1 MDSRAIQHEIDAIL
15 QTLDKA
21 KQYAGLGPGDPSV
34 IALERIMLDK
44 VAELEALKTEDAQ
57 ALHAS
62 QPDPAVPSLLA
73 GIEEASDPHSVAA
86 ATSSRVNAIETTQ
99 VDKEL

>member
-44 VAELEALKTEDAQ
+44 VAELEALKTEDAH

-62 QPDPAVPSLLA
+62 QPDPAAPSLA
-73 GIEEASDPHSVAA
+73 GIEEASDPHSVVV